1 MILAQKTALLT
12 FNDNFY
18 NWSANPKNQPFFAK
32 NAFLDAESSQTTENY
47 NMQFYNQAL

>member
-18 NWSANPKNQPFFAK
+18 NWSANPKNQPLFAK
-32 NAFLDAESSQTTENY
+32 NAFLDAESGQSTTKY
-47 NMQFYNQAL
+47 NMPFYL